1 LTKLTY
7 IFSVSNFGNAFPT
20 LCLLTT
26 KCFHPNFL
34 SHSPPLTESYTFY
47 NVNISNL
54 PTQHFLVTGHIY
66 IFQLAQ
72 VKFCKVI
79 KWNLQNF
86 TWANWKF
93 TCYQSLD
100 NF

>member
-34 SHSPPLTESYTFY
+34 SHSPWVLH
-47 NVNISNL
+47 IL
-54 PTQHFLVTGHIY
+54 CKHF
-66 IFQLAQ
+66 
-72 VKFCKVI
+72 
-79 KWNLQNF
+79 
-86 TWANWKF
+86 
-93 TCYQSLD
+93 
-100 NF
+100 